1 MKVFISQPMRGKSKK
16 QIMEERQKAI
26 DYIEST
32 LEDVTIIDSY
42 FNTIDFSNPLSY
54 LGESL
59 KLLSNADIAFFIGE
73 WRKARGCRIE
83 HESCLE
89 YGIRREYI

>member
-32 LEDVTIIDSY
+32 LEDVVIIDSY

-59 KLLSNADIAFFIGE
+59 KLLSNADIAFFIGD

-83 HESCLE
+83 HECCLE